1 MHHIM
6 NSSLLPSEPPSLRAG
21 TPGGSAHA
29 QPITQPLTQ
38 CLSHLLSQPLIGFGQ
53 VRHTRLRPQ
62 RNAFAYRTYFLMLPL
77 RSMAANRSCG
87 AVGDVAG
94 HGVGDGATEGAGGA
108 AALAVNRPAALS
120 FYDCDHGDGRSPG
133 VGGADGALGW
143 LDELLRR
150 EGILDATGE
159 VWLHC
164 YPRVMGYTFK
174 PVSFWYC
181 HTAQGALR
189 AIVVEVN
196 NTFGER
202 HCYLLDRPRYGHE
215 LRADKA
221 FHVSPFCPVEGGYRF
236 RFMLGLDPA
245 HAPHGAHTVARIDFD
260 DADGPL
266 IQTSV
271 SGALVPVTRQAIR
284 TALWRYPAMTFGVV
298 ARIHWQAVRL
308 WLKRTRF
315 FSKPVPPDAFVTRQL

>member
-1 MHHIM
+1 MT
-6 NSSLLPSEPPSLRAG
+6 SSLMPSAPPSLWAD

-29 QPITQPLTQ
+29 QPLHP
-38 CLSHLLSQPLIGFGQ
+38 LLSQPLIGFGQ

-77 RSMAANRSCG
+77 RSMAAHRRGG
-87 AVGDVAG
+87 AAGDEG
-94 HGVGDGATEGAGGA
+94 HGVGEGAREGAGGA

-120 FYDCDHGDGRSPG
+120 FYDCDHGDGRAPG
-133 VGGADGALGW
+133 TGTTTGGADGALGW
-143 LDELLRR
+143 LDELLQR

-164 YPRVMGYTFK
+164 YPRVLGYTFK

-181 HTAQGALR
+181 HTVQGALR

-215 LRADKA
+215 LRADKV

-236 RFMLGLDPA
+236 RFMLNLDPA

-271 SGALVPVTRQAIR
+271 SGALAPVTRQAIR

-298 ARIHWQAVRL
+298 ARIHWQAARL